1 LIIVHWGNG
10 LIAAP
15 TFLIH
20 ALRGRRG

>member
-1 LIIVHWGNG
+1 VIIVHWGVG

-15 TFLIH
+15 TLLIH